1 LGEEEDREKMS
12 SYVLMRSLKRTKI
25 FHITSQNADR
35 RTQLIADIAG
45 ISAAESSQI
54 SDWKDCPAL
63 VLR

>member
-1 LGEEEDREKMS
+1 
-12 SYVLMRSLKRTKI
+12 MRSLKRTKI

-45 ISAAESSQI
+45 VSAAESSQI